1 MTTGVNVLRHLHS
14 LTTTEV
20 LRTLRWTTHT
30 HNKVCTIVFNSI
42 ESLLTMFTA
51 AAEKHNKKIVLPI
64 QQSPDSAIHH
74 NNL

>member
-1 MTTGVNVLRHLHS
+1 M
-14 LTTTEV
+14 
-20 LRTLRWTTHT
+20 RWTTHT